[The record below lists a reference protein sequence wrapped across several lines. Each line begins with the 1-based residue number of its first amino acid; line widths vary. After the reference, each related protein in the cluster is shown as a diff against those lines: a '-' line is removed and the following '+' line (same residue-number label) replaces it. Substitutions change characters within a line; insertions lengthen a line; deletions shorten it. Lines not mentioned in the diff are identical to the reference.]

1 MTKSLLTAA
10 AVVLVAGLFTDAGAR
25 TKDAAA
31 TPALL
36 TPTAPQTVGF
46 SADRIKL
53 LDAAMDRAVDSGQ
66 VAGIE
71 TMLVRHGRIVDLH
84 LHGLKSLSAA
94 TPITRD
100 TIFRIY
106 SQTKPL
112 VGVAMMILFEQGRWR
127 LDDPITKFIPEF
139 ANLKVMN
146 GVDAKGQPT
155 VEDMKRPP
163 TMRELMTHT
172 AGFGYGLRTG
182 NPIDDAFRDQ
192 KVLASS
198 NLQDMIDK
206 IAKIPLLYQPGT
218 RWAYSVAV
226 DIQGYI
232 IEKLTGQRLGD
243 FMADHIFKPLGMKD
257 TGFFIPP
264 SQKARLS
271 EVFVSNPQTGKLLEI
286 TPALFPA
293 YQDFTKQPPM
303 DSGGGGAVSTIDDYA
318 RFCQMI
324 LNGGELNGVRILAPA
339 TVALMQA
346 DHIEDTVVP
355 GHPDEE
361 YGPPIGTAA
370 LGFGLDF
377 AISLDPAKLG
387 SLQGKGSIWWGGAA
401 GTWFWIDPKNDL
413 FFLGMIQRFG
423 GGAAGSDR
431 LGVESQTFVYS
442 ALTDP
447 SR

>member
-1 MTKSLLTAA
+1 M
-10 AVVLVAGLFTDAGAR
+10 
-25 TKDAAA
+25 
-31 TPALL
+31 
-36 TPTAPQTVGF
+36 
-46 SADRIKL
+46 
-53 LDAAMDRAVDSGQ
+53 
-66 VAGIE
+66 
-71 TMLVRHGRIVDLH
+71 
-84 LHGLKSLSAA
+84 
-94 TPITRD
+94 
-100 TIFRIY
+100 Y
-106 SQTKPL
+106 SQTKPV

-127 LDDPITKFIPEF
+127 LDDPITKYIPEF

-146 GVDAKGQPT
+146 GTDAKGQPT
-155 VEDMKRPP
+155 VEDMKHPP

-198 NLQDMIDK
+198 SLQDMINK

-218 RWAYSVAV
+218 RWSYSVAV

-232 IEKLTGQRLGD
+232 IEKLSGQRLGD

-257 TGFFIPP
+257 TAFFIPP

-271 EVFVSNPQTGKLLEI
+271 EVYVLNPQTNKLLEL
-286 TPALFPA
+286 TPALFPQL
-293 YQDFTKQPPM
+293 QDFTKQPPM
-303 DSGGGGAVSTIDDYA
+303 DSGGGGTVSTIDDYA

-324 LNGGELNGVRILAPA
+324 LNGRELNGVRILAPA

-346 DHIEDTVVP
+346 DHIEDTVTP
-355 GHPDEE
+355 GHPDE
-361 YGPPIGTAA
+361 YGPAIGTDA

-377 AISLDPAKLG
+377 AISLNPAKLG

-423 GGAAGSDR
+423 GGASGSAR
-431 LGVESQTFVYS
+431 LGVESQTYVYS

>member
-1 MTKSLLTAA
+1 MTRSLLAAA
-10 AVVLVAGLFTDAGAR
+10 AVMLVAGVCTGAEAR
-25 TKDAAA
+25 TKDVPAPAIL
-31 TPALL
+31 TPA
-36 TPTAPQTVGF
+36 PPQAIGF
-46 SADRIKL
+46 SAERLKL

-71 TMLVRHGRIVDLH
+71 TLLVRHGRIVDFH
-84 LHGLKSLSAA
+84 LHGLKSLSAG
-94 TPITRD
+94 TPLTRD
-100 TIFRIY
+100 TIFRMY
-106 SQTKPL
+106 SQTKPM

-127 LDDPITKFIPEF
+127 LDDPITKYIPEF

-146 GVDAKGQPT
+146 GTDAKGQPT
-155 VEDMKRPP
+155 VEDMKHPP

-192 KVLASS
+192 KVLASNS
-198 NLQDMIDK
+198 LQEMIDK

-218 RWAYSVAV
+218 RWSYSVAV

-232 IEKLTGQRLGD
+232 IEKLSGQRLGD

-257 TGFFIPP
+257 TGFFAPP
-264 SQKARLS
+264 SQRARLS
-271 EVFVSNPQTGKLLEI
+271 EVYVVNPQTGKLLEL
-286 TPALFPA
+286 TPALFPQL
-293 YQDFTKQPPM
+293 QDFTKQPPM
-303 DSGGGGAVSTIDDYA
+303 DSGGGGTVSTIDDYA

-346 DHIEDTVVP
+346 DHIEDTVTP
-355 GHPDEE
+355 GHPDE
-361 YGPPIGTAA
+361 YGPAIGTDA

-387 SLQGKGSIWWGGAA
+387 ALQGKGSIWWGGAA

-431 LGVESQTFVYS
+431 LGVESSTFVYS

>member
-1 MTKSLLTAA
+1 MTRLSMTAA
-10 AVVLVAGLFTDAGAR
+10 AVVLVAGLFSNAEAR
-25 TKDAAA
+25 TKEDAAPA
-31 TPALL
+31 QLTPA
-36 TPTAPQTVGF
+36 PPQAVGF
-46 SADRIKL
+46 SADRLKL
-53 LDAAMDRAVDSGQ
+53 LDAAMDRAVDDGQ

-71 TMLVRHGRIVDLH
+71 TMLVRHGRIVDFH
-84 LHGLKSLSAA
+84 LHGLKSLSAG
-94 TPITRD
+94 TPLTRD
-100 TIFRIY
+100 TIFRMY
-106 SQTKPL
+106 SQTKPV

-127 LDDPITKFIPEF
+127 LDDPITKYIPEF

-146 GVDAKGQPT
+146 GTDAKGQPT
-155 VEDMKRPP
+155 VEDMKHPP

-182 NPIDDAFRDQ
+182 NPIDDALRDQ

-198 NLQDMIDK
+198 SLQDMIDK

-218 RWAYSVAV
+218 RWSYSVAV

-232 IEKLTGQRLGD
+232 IEKLSGQRLGD

-257 TGFFIPP
+257 TAFFIPP

-271 EVFVSNPQTGKLLEI
+271 EVYVLNPQTNKLLEL
-286 TPALFPA
+286 TPALFPQL
-293 YQDFTKQPPM
+293 QDFTKQPPM
-303 DSGGGGAVSTIDDYA
+303 DSGGGGTVSTIDDYA

-346 DHIEDTVVP
+346 DHIEDTVTP
-355 GHPDEE
+355 GHPDE
-361 YGPPIGTAA
+361 YGPAIGTDA

-377 AISLDPAKLG
+377 AISLNPAKLG

-423 GGAAGSDR
+423 GGASGSAR
-431 LGVESQTFVYS
+431 LGVESQTYVYS

>member
-1 MTKSLLTAA
+1 MRKLLLAVGAA
-10 AVVLVAGLFTDAGAR
+10 LIVVAIGDADAR
-25 TKDAAA
+25 ARSAISPPVQL
-31 TPALL
+31 TPA
-36 TPTAPQTVGF
+36 APEAMGF
-46 SADRIKL
+46 SPARLKL

-84 LHGLKSLSAA
+84 MRGVKSLTAQ

-100 TIFRIY
+100 TIFRMY
-106 SQTKPL
+106 SQTKPMT
-112 VGVAMMILFEQGRWR
+112 GVAMMILFEQGRWR

-163 TMRELMTHT
+163 TMRELMSHT
-172 AGFGYGLRTG
+172 AGFAYGLRTG
-182 NPIDDAFRDQ
+182 NPIDDAYRDQ
-192 KVLASS
+192 KI
-198 NLQDMIDK
+198 LQSKSLQEVIDK
-206 IAKIPLLYQPGT
+206 VAKIPLLYQPGT
-218 RWAYSVAV
+218 RWNYSIGV

-232 IEKLTGQRLGD
+232 IEKLSGQRLGD
-243 FMADHIFKPLGMKD
+243 FMSDHIFKPLGMKD
-257 TGFFIPP
+257 TGFYTPP

-271 EVFVSNPQTGKLLEI
+271 EVYVVNPKTAKLFEL
-286 TPALFPA
+286 TSALFPDL
-293 YQDFTKQPPM
+293 QDFTKQPPF
-303 DSGGGGAVSTIDDYA
+303 DSGGGGSVSTVDDYA

-324 LNGGELNGVRILAPA
+324 LNGGEFNGVRILAPA
-339 TVALMQA
+339 TVVLMQA
-346 DHIEDTVVP
+346 NHIEDTVTP
-355 GHPDEE
+355 GHPDE
-361 YGPPIGTAA
+361 YGPPIGTDA

>member
-1 MTKSLLTAA
+1 MAAA
-10 AVVLVAGLFTDAGAR
+10 AVMLVAGVSTQAEAR
-25 TKDAAA
+25 AKADAAPA
-31 TPALL
+31 QLTPA
-36 TPTAPQTVGF
+36 APQTVGF

-84 LHGLKSLSAA
+84 LHGLKSLSAG

-100 TIFRIY
+100 TIFRMY
-106 SQTKPL
+106 SQTKPM
-112 VGVAMMILFEQGRWR
+112 VGVAMMILFEQGLWR
-127 LDDPITKFIPEF
+127 FDDPITKFIPEF
-139 ANLKVMN
+139 ATLKVMN
-146 GVDAKGQPT
+146 GTDAKGQPT
-155 VEDMKRPP
+155 VEDMKHVP

-182 NPIDDAFRDQ
+182 NPIDDAFRDK

-198 NLQDMIDK
+198 SLQDMIDK

-218 RWAYSVAV
+218 RWSYSVAV

-232 IEKLTGQRLGD
+232 IEKLSGQRLGD

-257 TGFFIPP
+257 TGFFTPP

-271 EVFVSNPQTGKLLEI
+271 EVYVLNPQTNKLLEL
-286 TPALFPA
+286 TPALFPQL
-293 YQDFTKQPPM
+293 QDFTKEPPM
-303 DSGGGGAVSTIDDYA
+303 DSGGGGTVSTIDDYA

-346 DHIEDTVVP
+346 DHIEDSVTP
-355 GHPDEE
+355 GHPDE
-361 YGPPIGTAA
+361 YGPPIGTDA

-423 GGAAGSDR
+423 GGAAGSAR

-447 SR
+447 LR